1 MGGKTGLYSRGEE
14 SRAEEGMMA
23 GFVIK
28 AEDPEVVRGQL
39 LQYYDP
45 EIKDPRDPRRTGYA
59 KWTHDPLMAI
69 VYKTGQEAMAEWMR
83 VSVAVP
89 LRPDGRPNRPLSA
102 FTITIM
108 PL

>member
-1 MGGKTGLYSRGEE
+1 
-14 SRAEEGMMA
+14 MMT

-45 EIKDPRDPRRTGYA
+45 EIKDPRDPRRTGYT

-69 VYKTGQEAMAEWMR
+69 VYRTGQDAMAEWMR

-108 PL
+108 PLEKALSEAMERRGE